1 MKIAIVN
8 FSGNVGKST
17 IAKNLLKPRMDGIEI
32 INIETINSDDSD
44 GQKMKGKQFGQLSE
58 QLMLTDDAIIDVGSS
73 NIEDFVKLMDRYDGS
88 HEDFDIFLIPVVK
101 ENKQVKDTIATIN
114 ALSSMGVPPEK
125 IRVVFNRLD
134 VDDIVEEIFYPLF
147 GYYEDAKNFTLRPK
161 ATIFD
166 SELYQNL
173 STYQTTIE
181 QLLNDSTDYKAKLR
195 ETNNPD
201 EKLDIVARISLKRL
215 AGSAKKNLDTVFDE
229 IMR

>member
-147 GYYEDAKNFTLRPK
+147 GYYEDAKNFTLRPQ

-215 AGSAKKNLDTVFDE
+215 AGSAKKNLDTVFEE

>member
-17 IAKNLLKPRMDGIEI
+17 IAKNLLKPRMNGIEI

-58 QLMLTDDAIIDVGSS
+58 QLMLADDAIVDVGSS
-73 NIEDFVKLMDRYDGS
+73 NIEDFVKLMGRYDGS
-88 HEDFDIFLIPVVK
+88 HEDFDMFLIPVVK

-114 ALSSMGVPPEK
+114 ALSSMGVTPKK
-125 IRVVFNRLD
+125 IRVIFNRLD
-134 VDDIVEEIFYPLF
+134 VDDIVEEIFFPLF
-147 GYYEDAKNFTLRPK
+147 DYYEDTRNFILRPK

-173 STYQTTIE
+173 ATHQTTIE
-181 QLLNDSTDYKAKLR
+181 DLLSDTTDYKAKLR
-195 ETNNPD
+195 ETSNLD
-201 EKLDIVARISLKRL
+201 EKLDIVTRISLRRL
-215 AGSAKKNLDTVFDE
+215 AGSAKKNLDAVFEE
-229 IMR
+229 ITR